1 MAQRGNTSHL
11 PPAKH
16 DNIVLM
22 FGARGGSGVNAN
34 TAMCKEIADIL
45 MRFDRRTLRT
55 YIPTAFENFS
65 GADASFETI
74 VSSTSQ
80 VLALEFRGDIVERS
94 VAVIFLST
102 HLNGYEEYQDA
113 ENRANQYK

>member
-1 MAQRGNTSHL
+1 MDSANQGTASMDNATQDSTKQVNAKSNDAKQADAENKQSQEESKVAQRGNTSHL

-34 TAMCKEIADIL
+34 TAMCKEIADIF
-45 MRFDRRTLRT
+45 MRFDRQTLRT

-65 GADASFETI
+65 G
-74 VSSTSQ
+74 
-80 VLALEFRGDIVERS
+80 
-94 VAVIFLST
+94 
-102 HLNGYEEYQDA
+102 
-113 ENRANQYK
+113 